1 MLTESTLQSTIDR
14 IVATANPSQ
23 VWLFGSHPRGEP
35 TEDSDPDLLVIETEV
50 PDRGAEMARL
60 RRAVGAIG
68 IGVDILVCSEQEA
81 ARRGQVPGT
90 VLYWALKEG
99 KVLYD
104 ARA

>member
-1 MLTESTLQSTIDR
+1 MLNEATLRAALDR
-14 IVATANPSQ
+14 IVAAARPTQ
-23 VWLFGSHPRGEP
+23 VWLFGSHARGDARA
-35 TEDSDPDLLVIETEV
+35 DSDLDLLVIETEV
-50 PDRGAEMARL
+50 RDRGAEMARL

-68 IGVDILVCSEQEA
+68 VGVDILVCSEAEA

-90 VLYWALKEG
+90 TIYWALKEG